1 MQVFIN
7 FEKKNKLMIVE
18 INPENPDSRKIS
30 QVVDILQQG
39 GVIIYPT
46 DSIYGLGCDIFQK
59 KGIERICRMRNLNPQ
74 KANLTIICKDISQLS
89 EYTQQIDNTVFKLLK
104 RNLPGPFTF
113 ILKSGKKLPKSMDN
127 NRKTLGFRIPDN
139 NISQAIIEKLGN
151 PILSISLK
159 SDDEITEYFT
169 DPYEIHEDFEK
180 QVDIVIDGGIGDN
193 IPSTV
198 VNVSE
203 GEVEILRQG
212 RKDLIE

>member
-1 MQVFIN
+1 
-7 FEKKNKLMIVE
+7 MIVE

-30 QVVDILQQG
+30 QVVDILKQG

-212 RKDLIE
+212 RKELIE